1 MLLGIESFIQSLLQ
15 YPRAQFLHPSM
26 SPSSTINNS
35 MAEHQELISKVA
47 VYLEEYMK
55 RYDGSHDFQHLERV
69 LGLAH
74 TIYEQLKAASSSP
87 TTPSSCTQ
95 QPALDPTIITLS
107 ALLHDVGD
115 KKYLEEGDDPKTMV
129 RDLLLGFGAEKSLAD
144 KIQAI
149 CAGVSFSSELRD
161 LEHVKRLIEEYPE
174 LAVVQDADRL
184 DAMGAVGI
192 GRVFTYGGAHLR
204 RGMESTVAEFEPRLF
219 MRGTM
224 MKTEPGKRMA
234 EQRVEILK
242 MFRKWWDDEVEVA
255 VVGASVLSS
264 AATPE

>member
-1 MLLGIESFIQSLLQ
+1 
-15 YPRAQFLHPSM
+15 
-26 SPSSTINNS
+26 
-35 MAEHQELISKVA
+35 MAEHQDLINKVA
-47 VYLEEYMK
+47 VYLEGYMK

-74 TIYEQLKAASSSP
+74 TIYEQLKTSSSP
-87 TTPSSCTQ
+87 PTTPFSTTQ
-95 QPALDPTIITLS
+95 QPALDPTVITLS

-115 KKYLEEGDDPKTMV
+115 RKYLKEGDDPKTMV
-129 RDLLLGFGAEKSLAD
+129 RDLLLSFGAEKPLAD

-149 CAGVSFSSELRD
+149 CGGVSFSSEIKD
-161 LEHVKRLIEEYPE
+161 LDHVKRLIEEYPE

-184 DAMGAVGI
+184 DAMGAVGV
-192 GRVFTYGGAHLR
+192 GRVFTYGGAQLR
-204 RGMESTVAEFEPRLF
+204 RGMESSIAEFEPKLF
-219 MRGTM
+219 MRGAM

-255 VVGASVLSS
+255 GVGASVLSS
-264 AATPE
+264 AAKPEEEHT